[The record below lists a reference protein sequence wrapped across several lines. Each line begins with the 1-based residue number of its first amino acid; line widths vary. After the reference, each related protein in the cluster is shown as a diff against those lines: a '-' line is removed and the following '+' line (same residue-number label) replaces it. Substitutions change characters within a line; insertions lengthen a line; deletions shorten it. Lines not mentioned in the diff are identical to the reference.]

1 MIKYFILTFTTLV
14 YYLLCPLCRMS
25 ALFLTISTTTSNKGH
40 KDCGNSTDN
49 QEQQKG
55 GDEQYEEEGIR
66 DKTKKR
72 EKQKNKQKKRNHK
85 NKGEKKDA
93 KKTKE
98 G

>member
-40 KDCGNSTDN
+40 KGCGNSTDN

-55 GDEQYEEEGIR
+55 EGDEQYEEEGIR
-66 DKTKKR
+66 DKDEEEGEAKEQA
-72 EKQKNKQKKRNHK
+72 EK
-85 NKGEKKDA
+85 EKS
-93 KKTKE
+93 
-98 G
+98 